1 MRIRQICPGSHYA
14 VGDDGAV
21 YNQRTG
27 KRLKPFRGDAR
38 GHTRVCVDDGR
49 RPYVHQL
56 VAEVFIGP
64 TPTGM
69 EVRHLNGI
77 YADNRL
83 SNLAY
88 GTRAQNVAD
97 SIAHGT
103 YRNANGEK
111 TACLRGH
118 AYDSINT
125 YRDPSGRRRCRQC
138 KRRNG

>member
-1 MRIRQICPGSHYA
+1 MRIRSIRPGSHYA
-14 VGDDGAV
+14 VCDDGGV
-21 YNQRTG
+21 YNRRTG

-38 GHTRVCVDDGR
+38 GHLRVSVDGGR

-56 VAEVFIGP
+56 VAEAFIGP
-64 TPTGM
+64 TPDGM
-69 EVRHLNGI
+69 EVRHLNGA
-77 YADNRL
+77 YNDNRL

-111 TACLRGH
+111 KACPRGH
-118 AYDSINT
+118 VYDSANT

-138 KRRNG
+138 RRNG